1 MQRKVITCGS
11 VRTGQ
16 DDSVPPDIIRKLGNR
31 LRIYQTADVNVY
43 PLEKSMDEIRG
54 RLAKDRPPL
63 LLLSPKFDVTISM
76 LLLTRIPSASSH
88 SVSFSKEKDDL
99 CFSLEK
105 FRDQRIRESI
115 TEDTGEYT

>member
-43 PLEKSMDEIRG
+43 PLEKNMDEIRG

-63 LLLSPKFDVTISM
+63 LLLSPKFDVTILM
-76 LLLTRIPSASSH
+76 LLLTRIHSSCSSH
-88 SVSFSKEKDDL
+88 SVYFSKEKKTT
-99 CFSLEK
+99 CVSL
-105 FRDQRIRESI
+105 
-115 TEDTGEYT
+115 